1 MNEKVVWQNDM
12 IFKGVSESGA
22 SVQVGGEG
30 GIKPTEMVMM
40 GLAGCTAMD
49 VISILKKKQQEITKF
64 EVQVESTRRD
74 SHPHAFL
81 SAVVHYHV
89 TGDAI
94 DEAAVARSID
104 LSGGKYCSVSA
115 TLEKAMPVGFMY
127 HIYNLAGELVS
138 EGEVVTK
145 AEY

>member
-12 IFKGVSESGA
+12 VFTGVSESGA

-30 GIKPTEMVMM
+30 GFKPTELFMI
-40 GLAGCTAMD
+40 GLAGCTSMD
-49 VISILKKKQQEITKF
+49 VISILKKKQQEVTKF
-64 EVQVESTRRD
+64 EVRVESTRRD

-81 SAVVHYHV
+81 SAVVHYSV
-89 TGDAI
+89 TGEAI
-94 DEAAVARSID
+94 DEAAVARSIE

-115 TLEKAMPVGFMY
+115 TLEQSIPVGFMY
-127 HIYNLAGELVS
+127 HIYNLEGELVS